1 MNWRLPADFLPQPYQ
16 QEFCHP
22 RTLGPLGSN
31 LPRINRQTGA
41 YVEQSL
47 MQAKDSL
54 RDVDWICLKS
64 CGLWGGI
71 FFAMLLLRTPR
82 IYQADDELPIR

>member
-1 MNWRLPADFLPQPYQ
+1 
-16 QEFCHP
+16 
-22 RTLGPLGSN
+22 
-31 LPRINRQTGA
+31 
-41 YVEQSL
+41 